1 MGASRIRSALAGLVI
16 LLLTLPACGLAKAGN
31 PSQTTTILP
40 APTASPD
47 AVTNATPIRQAITA
61 VLDPAT
67 NRNAERLPRVTID
80 PTGDVT
86 VVFALRDEGSI
97 DAIRARGMADT
108 LTILRAVYHSPQARQ
123 VTTATVLGTY
133 SITGASNRARE
144 RTVMRAVLSAH
155 KADGINWQDT
165 QAQQL
170 PQLVDVWWLSPVLM
184 DQGAPVAST
193 SSSSTVITLPEIDD
207 QINIMLL
214 HLNQALYALSANDVP
229 IARSQYKQFFD
240 VWDRVDD
247 EAIHPLYPE
256 RYDQIDLE
264 LNKAEI
270 ALYHSMPE
278 DLDGARSA
286 MLVLRTDLLDFAH
299 DLEARIKAGQH

>member
-1 MGASRIRSALAGLVI
+1 MLVF
-16 LLLTLPACGLAKAGN
+16 LLTLPACGLARTGV
-31 PSQTTTILP
+31 PSQTTTLSSAP
-40 APTASPD
+40 AGA
-47 AVTNATPIRQAITA
+47 ATPGAAMNTDPIRQAITA
-61 VLDPAT
+61 VLDPSAK
-67 NRNAERLPRVTID
+67 RNAERLPRVTID

-108 LTILRAVYHSPQARQ
+108 LTILKAVYHSPQARQ
-123 VTTATVLGTY
+123 VKTATVLGTY

-144 RTVMRAVLSAH
+144 LAVMRAVLSAP
-155 KADGINWQDT
+155 KADGISWQDA
-165 QAQQL
+165 QAKQL

-184 DQGAPVAST
+184 DQGAPVASA
-193 SSSSTVITLPEIDD
+193 SPSPTVIILPEIDD
-207 QINIMLL
+207 QIKIMLL

-270 ALYHSMPE
+270 ALYHSTPE

-286 MLVLRTDLLDFAH
+286 MLALRTDLLNIAH
-299 DLEARIKAGQH
+299 DLEARMKAGGG